1 MSDRRAEV
9 SAVNRSVNLIVV
21 RSVREG
27 DELVLKLGES
37 WRPAHVEDLT
47 GFVAR
52 GQRASPG
59 DLVPIRTDRHGR

>member
-9 SAVNRSVNLIVV
+9 GAVYGGVNLIVV

-27 DELVLKLGES
+27 EELVLKLCES

-52 GQRASPG
+52 GQRACPG
-59 DLVPIRTDRHGR
+59 DPIPVRTDRHGR